1 VFTNGWIRSWLG
13 SFERYSTAGAPK
25 VGGHPVHG
33 HSHDQQHEHHDRR
46 QLTGPCR
53 GGSSTG
59 GMHVHDAEGARCHQ
73 HRGFQP
79 GGCQHHR
86 TSGADL
92 SLPLLQLHS
101 ELRLGAARRATNR
114 AADDSQRFIGNVS
127 VEVVGAGLVEV
138 TMHEVGHTLGLR
150 HNFVASVN
158 RSFVQLLNRS
168 FTQANG
174 LADSVMDYLP
184 VNLLSSKAVFAAGAD
199 VAKAVD
205 YFNPVV
211 GAYDKFAILWGYS
224 SGNDDAPPGPDIV
237 PVEPLSQQQLAATGP
252 PFASD
257 YDVLDE
263 NPVANRFDLG
273 DPLLYFADRLD
284 LVRELRP
291 GLAARSV
298 LAGESWTGLLPAEL
312 TLVGA
317 VQSAGKSLAKYVGG
331 VLISRARPTVAGDG
345 TTHLPVRA
353 VPLAEQQRALALIL
367 GIVAPPT
374 DDRTAG
380 GLLMDPSVYTQLVE
394 HSGSCSG
401 LQTYCLGLRSVDA
414 VSWIQST
421 QRVVLD
427 ELVTNV
433 RLRRLRQVELAE
445 TAPSATVLSTAYLLQ
460 NVTDSLW
467 GDSSTLAR
475 AVCADCMVNWQLQ
488 RHWVQMLVGLANV
501 TLDVQSKDGELLAC
515 ASAQLL
521 RLQGSL
527 QAARSGGSLVS
538 GADGHVLATLL
549 MLQRWQGNAASV
561 LM

>member
-1 VFTNGWIRSWLG
+1 
-13 SFERYSTAGAPK
+13 
-25 VGGHPVHG
+25 
-33 HSHDQQHEHHDRR
+33 
-46 QLTGPCR
+46 
-53 GGSSTG
+53 
-59 GMHVHDAEGARCHQ
+59 
-73 HRGFQP
+73 
-79 GGCQHHR
+79 
-86 TSGADL
+86 
-92 SLPLLQLHS
+92 
-101 ELRLGAARRATNR
+101 
-114 AADDSQRFIGNVS
+114 
-127 VEVVGAGLVEV
+127 
-138 TMHEVGHTLGLR
+138 
-150 HNFVASVN
+150 
-158 RSFVQLLNRS
+158 
-168 FTQANG
+168 
-174 LADSVMDYLP
+174 
-184 VNLLSSKAVFAAGAD
+184 
-199 VAKAVD
+199 
-205 YFNPVV
+205 
-211 GAYDKFAILWGYS
+211 
-224 SGNDDAPPGPDIV
+224 
-237 PVEPLSQQQLAATGP
+237 
-252 PFASD
+252 
-257 YDVLDE
+257 
-263 NPVANRFDLG
+263 
-273 DPLLYFADRLD
+273 
-284 LVRELRP
+284 
-291 GLAARSV
+291 
-298 LAGESWTGLLPAEL
+298 
-312 TLVGA
+312 
-317 VQSAGKSLAKYVGG
+317 
-331 VLISRARPTVAGDG
+331 
-345 TTHLPVRA
+345 
-353 VPLAEQQRALALIL
+353 
-367 GIVAPPT
+367 
-374 DDRTAG
+374 
-380 GLLMDPSVYTQLVE
+380 MDPSVYTQLVE